1 MASATEGTTP
11 APNSPP
17 FLPIDIWGVKHK
29 ELWYCFEG
37 SGRQMSHADFSRPE
51 LITTWQE
58 ALFMVW
64 QDVLVER
71 QQPS

>member
-1 MASATEGTTP
+1 
-11 APNSPP
+11 
-17 FLPIDIWGVKHK
+17 
-29 ELWYCFEG
+29 
-37 SGRQMSHADFSRPE
+37 MSHADFSRPE